1 MTLAALIKQRV
12 QPWQVWLC
20 AGIAGYISLS
30 AATHT
35 LRGFH
40 WYMLLVVPVAFFGTE
55 KPKRFFLDWLPLF
68 AFWLVYDRLR
78 LVQPMLLDRVAVEWP
93 YYLECWAFGWM
104 TGGQAPAHWAR
115 AWLAA
120 QEGTAPGNAVS
131 LAAQFIY
138 LSHLFVL
145 PLILFYFWV
154 RGIRHEPDRR
164 FFSMYMRA
172 FLALHAMAIS
182 IYLLLPVAPPW
193 WVSLNGAVQP
203 TSELVAATKMTAAMD
218 GVIVQ
223 GLIKSASNW
232 FGAVPSLHGA
242 YPVLMVLLA
251 TLDKNRLLAG
261 VLAVYMVLMFAST
274 VLLNQHYIID
284 LIAGGAIAILASRFA
299 QLKRQREEI
308 LSQH

>member
-1 MTLAALIKQRV
+1 LTLAALIKQRV
-12 QPWQVWLC
+12 QPWQVWLF
-20 AGIAGYISLS
+20 AGIAGYLSLS
-30 AATHT
+30 AATNT
-35 LRGFH
+35 LRTFH

-78 LVQPMLLDRVAVEWP
+78 LVQPMLLDRVAVAWP
-93 YYLECWAFGWM
+93 YDLECLAFGWL
-104 TGGQAPAHWAR
+104 TGGQAPAHWSR
-115 AWLAA
+115 AWLATQA
-120 QEGTAPGNAVS
+120 GSALGDAVS

-145 PLILFYFWV
+145 PLILLYFWI
-154 RGIRHEPDRR
+154 RGFRHEGDRAS
-164 FFSMYMRA
+164 FTMYMRA
-172 FLALHAMAIS
+172 FLALHAMAIA

-232 FGAVPSLHGA
+232 FAAVPSLHGA

-251 TLDKNRLLAG
+251 ALDKNLRLAAALA
-261 VLAVYMVLMFAST
+261 AYMVLMFAST
-274 VLLNQHYIID
+274 VVLNQHYIID
-284 LIAGGAIAILASRFA
+284 LFAGGVIAVLAGWLA
-299 QLKRQREEI
+299 QLKRQ
-308 LSQH
+308 